1 MDSQRITEE
10 ELDYILDNSFNP
22 PALTEDFTEAMFFK
36 EWHRTR
42 DALVEELATLGVFD
56 AYGQGDFYAG
66 DNADLSRGIGVSI
79 TSDKMLNDQLIPAVF
94 RILDSLAEDYEV
106 LIEVESDGLHYVAV
120 ARDRIRACCPDEFA
134 SALGMNWRV

>member
-1 MDSQRITEE
+1 MKSQRITEE

-22 PALTEDFTEAMFFK
+22 PVITDEFTEAMFFK

-42 DALVEELATLGVFD
+42 DALVEKLETLGVFD
-56 AYGQGDFYAG
+56 AYGQGDFYVG
-66 DNADLSRGIGVSI
+66 DSADLSRGIGVSI
-79 TSDKMLNDQLIPAVF
+79 TSDKMLNDLLIPAVL

-120 ARDRIRACCPDEFA
+120 ARDQIRACCPDEFA